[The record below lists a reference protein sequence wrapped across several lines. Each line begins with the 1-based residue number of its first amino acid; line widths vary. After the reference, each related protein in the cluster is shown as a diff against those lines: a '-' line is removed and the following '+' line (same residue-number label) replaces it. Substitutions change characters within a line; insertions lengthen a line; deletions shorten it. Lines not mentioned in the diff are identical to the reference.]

1 MAFMEKP
8 PAGKVLLDDTV
19 PLTAAIE
26 ASQSLQSHTEYIIRV
41 QRGIS
46 VENSW
51 QIVRRYSDFDL
62 LNNSLQIAGLSL
74 PLPPKKLIGN
84 MDREFIAE
92 RQKGLQNYLNVI
104 TTNHVLSN
112 CELVKKF
119 LDPNNYSANYT
130 EGETFLRYM
139 NTKEGWIIFPVNRE
153 IALQQVS
160 MFFRSEPKWEVV
172 EPLKDIGWR
181 IRKKYFLM
189 KIKNQ
194 PKERLVLSWADLGP
208 DKYLSDKDFQC
219 LIKLLPSCDHGQ
231 TSWKY
236 SVGSTEWREHP
247 YIYRVTF
254 ATANESSALLI
265 RMFNEKGTLKDLIY
279 KAKPKDPFLKK
290 YCNPK
295 KIQGLELQQ
304 IKTYGRQILEVLKF
318 LHDKG
323 FPYGH
328 LHASNVML
336 DGDTCRLLDLENSLL
351 GLPSFYRSY
360 FSQFRKINTLESVD
374 VHCFGHLLYEMTYGR
389 PPDSVPVDSF
399 PPAPSM
405 AVVAVLESTLS
416 CEACKNGM
424 PTVSRLL
431 QMPLFS
437 DVLLTTSEKPQFK
450 WMISDAE
457 HLFITCWP
465 FVCQVSAFL
474 KRTKEGIPTK
484 LKEALRIAKECI
496 EKRLIEEQKQIHQH
510 RRLTRAQSHHG
521 SEEERKKRKILA
533 RKKSKRSAVENSE
546 EYSAK
551 YSNSNNSG
559 SGASSP
565 LTSPSSP
572 TPPSTAAALGL
583 GKRCKEE
590 DVRITS
596 TASASATSSS
606 LASCEHRGAYTA
618 SAPGCEWCEPRGLT
632 QLHPEFP
639 KGNFEESRNL

>member
-104 TTNHVLSN
+104 TTNHILSN

-130 EGETFLRYM
+130 E
-139 NTKEGWIIFPVNRE
+139 
-153 IALQQVS
+153 IALQHVS

-219 LIKLLPSCDHGQ
+219 LIKLLPSCL
-231 TSWKY
+231 
-236 SVGSTEWREHP
+236 HP
-247 YIYRVTF
+247 YISRVTF

-295 KIQGLELQQ
+295 KVQGLELQQ
-304 IKTYGRQILEVLKF
+304 IKTYGRQVLEVLKF

-450 WMISDAE
+450 
-457 HLFITCWP
+457 
-465 FVCQVSAFL
+465 
-474 KRTKEGIPTK
+474 IPTK

-533 RKKSKRSAVENSE
+533 RKKSKRFAVENSE
-546 EYSAK
+546 EHSAK

-572 TPPSTAAALGL
+572 TPPSTTGMSALPPPPPPPPPPAAAPSPPA
-583 GKRCKEE
+583 
-590 DVRITS
+590 S
-596 TASASATSSS
+596 TEAPSQLPLQAVNGVS
-606 LASCEHRGAYTA
+606 RGALLSSIQNFQKGTLRKA
-618 SAPGCEWCEPRGLT
+618 DTCDHSAPKIG
-632 QLHPEFP
+632 
-639 KGNFEESRNL
+639 

>member
-130 EGETFLRYM
+130 E
-139 NTKEGWIIFPVNRE
+139 

-219 LIKLLPSCDHGQ
+219 LIKLLPSCL
-231 TSWKY
+231 
-236 SVGSTEWREHP
+236 HP

-304 IKTYGRQILEVLKF
+304 IKTYGRQILE
-318 LHDKG
+318 
-323 FPYGH
+323 
-328 LHASNVML
+328 
-336 DGDTCRLLDLENSLL
+336 
-351 GLPSFYRSY
+351 
-360 FSQFRKINTLESVD
+360 TLESVD

-450 WMISDAE
+450 
-457 HLFITCWP
+457 
-465 FVCQVSAFL
+465 
-474 KRTKEGIPTK
+474 IPTK

-551 YSNSNNSG
+551 YSNSNNSAG

-572 TPPSTAAALGL
+572 TPPSTAGMSALPPPPPPPPPAAPLL
-583 GKRCKEE
+583 PA
-590 DVRITS
+590 S
-596 TASASATSSS
+596 TEAPTQLPPQAVNGVS
-606 LASCEHRGAYTA
+606 RGALLSSIQNFQKGTLRKA
-618 SAPGCEWCEPRGLT
+618 ETCDHSAPKIG
-632 QLHPEFP
+632 
-639 KGNFEESRNL
+639 